1 MLPFNIGVPE
11 VIVILGIALVIFGPK
26 KLPELGR
33 NLGKGLK
40 NFKDSLSSTASEFKA
55 GLKDEDTEYKI
66 NKQETVSK
74 K

>member
-11 VIVILGIALVIFGPK
+11 VVVILGIALLVFGPK

-40 NFKDSLSSTASEFKA
+40 NFKESLSSAAHEVKSGFNEEEE
-55 GLKDEDTEYKI
+55 KDNKTEE
-66 NKQETVSK
+66 NKS
-74 K
+74 

>member
-11 VIVILGIALVIFGPK
+11 VVVILGIALLVFGPK

-40 NFKDSLSSTASEFKA
+40 NFKESLSSAANEVKSGFHEEEE
-55 GLKDEDTEYKI
+55 KDNKTEE
-66 NKQETVSK
+66 NKS
-74 K
+74 